1 MVFKVNPDILVTWPV
16 VTITDL
22 QKSSVAFSFQSIESM
37 EKESLPIEEYESI
50 SCKFCT
56 VLLPKSALS
65 WYLNNL
71 INNIMQTYSNAVQDF
86 DTK

>member
-50 SCKFCT
+50 SCSCT
-56 VLLPKSALS
+56 VLTKSALS
-65 WYLNNL
+65 W
-71 INNIMQTYSNAVQDF
+71 
-86 DTK
+86 

>member
-37 EKESLPIEEYESI
+37 EKESLPIEEYESMYI
-50 SCKFCT
+50 LFLYCT
-56 VLLPKSALS
+56 
-65 WYLNNL
+65 
-71 INNIMQTYSNAVQDF
+71 T
-86 DTK
+86 

>member
-50 SCKFCT
+50 SCSYT
-56 VLLPKSALS
+56 VLPKSALS
-65 WYLNNL
+65 W
-71 INNIMQTYSNAVQDF
+71 
-86 DTK
+86 

>member
-37 EKESLPIEEYESI
+37 EKESLPIEEYESMYLL
-50 SCKFCT
+50 FLYCT
-56 VLLPKSALS
+56 
-65 WYLNNL
+65 
-71 INNIMQTYSNAVQDF
+71 T
-86 DTK
+86 

>member
-37 EKESLPIEEYESI
+37 EKESLPLEEYESMYLL
-50 SCKFCT
+50 FLYCT
-56 VLLPKSALS
+56 
-65 WYLNNL
+65 
-71 INNIMQTYSNAVQDF
+71 T
-86 DTK
+86 

>member
-37 EKESLPIEEYESI
+37 EKGKFADRGIWKYVSL
-50 SCKFCT
+50 
-56 VLLPKSALS
+56 VLVLY
-65 WYLNNL
+65 YLNL
-71 INNIMQTYSNAVQDF
+71 LYHDSIIII
-86 DTK
+86 